1 MMTGGKIHQ
10 ANNANNALQVRKPAQ
25 HLSRK
30 DPDVAE
36 DLSACVLLIA
46 AAGIGFNRDL
56 HDSSFSTGKRSTE
69 HAAGACFSSCG
80 GLVSRHVEVN
90 RKKKRRS
97 HGDGNVA
104 DGEEEEEG

>member
-56 HDSSFSTGKRSTE
+56 HDSCFITTGKRSKE
-69 HAAGACFSSCG
+69 HAAGACFSSG
-80 GLVSRHVEVN
+80 VN
-90 RKKKRRS
+90 RRRKKS
-97 HGDGNVA
+97 FPNALDPSAPWIGA
-104 DGEEEEEG
+104 DETVHHVL